1 MKPRIPRHFRNLCI
15 PEMQI
20 DLRSVCNLM
29 SRVKENVPPADSRPV
44 TASNVQKSVNGS
56 QRRSVAGARAELRY
70 HAKKT
75 AMLGHY
81 CFEPGPAMNPHML
94 CDELQCDFTLR
105 NECTSVVSFCACHP
119 SCSGHEY
126 HVDSYEHCCKCFVLL
141 GHMSVAVLATQST
154 VISPPMH
161 FRHRILSK
169 EILFEKNMHPPS
181 TLCHITHLSTEII
194 IPGCY
199 CR

>member
-44 TASNVQKSVNGS
+44 NASNVQKSVNGS

-105 NECTSVVSFCACHP
+105 NECTSMVSFCACHP

-126 HVDSYEHCCKCFVLL
+126 HVDSYEHCCKCFVSFDFPFEPPLYLPFDLTRSISIGTGPSVELPAVSDPQNHLL
-141 GHMSVAVLATQST
+141 R
-154 VISPPMH
+154 PP
-161 FRHRILSK
+161 RS
-169 EILFEKNMHPPS
+169 
-181 TLCHITHLSTEII
+181 
-194 IPGCY
+194 
-199 CR
+199 